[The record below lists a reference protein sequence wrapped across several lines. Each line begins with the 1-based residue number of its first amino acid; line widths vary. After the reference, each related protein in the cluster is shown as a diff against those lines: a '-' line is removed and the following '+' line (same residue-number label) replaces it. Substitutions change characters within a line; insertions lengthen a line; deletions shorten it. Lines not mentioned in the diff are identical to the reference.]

1 VNALEAVGLGKAY
14 VPGIWVLRHLEL
26 RLEAGSA
33 VAVVG
38 PNGVGKTTLLKVLCG
53 LSEPTTGQVR
63 VMVAGT
69 WYAPRECLWWAIGV
83 AAPYVQLYTEFTPWE
98 LLRLGLRLRGRPWLQ
113 ERIGM
118 LAEELGLSG
127 LLHRRIAT
135 LSSGMQQRVRVALAL
150 VHEPVVLAL
159 DEVTA
164 TLDAE
169 GIAAVER
176 LVRQHRERGGIVVAA
191 TNAEHERRWCEHVV
205 SLPLTPA
212 R

>member
-1 VNALEAVGLGKAY
+1 
-14 VPGIWVLRHLEL
+14 
-26 RLEAGSA
+26 
-33 VAVVG
+33 
-38 PNGVGKTTLLKVLCG
+38 
-53 LSEPTTGQVR
+53 
-63 VMVAGT
+63 
-69 WYAPRECLWWAIGV
+69 
-83 AAPYVQLYTEFTPWE
+83 
-98 LLRLGLRLRGRPWLQ
+98 
-113 ERIGM
+113 M